1 MSIDWERQRAFL
13 AVLREG
19 SLSAAARALSVAQPT
34 VRRRIE
40 ELEATLGTPLFT
52 RSSGGLNAT
61 EAALALRDHAEAMA
75 MAADAFVRAGSAGAR
90 EIAGTVRV
98 SASEVVAVE
107 VLPPML
113 AALRRLHPALVIEL
127 SPSNRNEDMLRREA
141 DIAIRMVRPTQNA
154 LVARRIGAVPLGLH
168 ARADYLAA
176 HGTPKTF
183 EEVRALGI
191 IGVEHDNAVL
201 RALQTR
207 YAISFADFIFR
218 TDSDLA
224 QVAAIRAGIGIG
236 ICQVPLA
243 ARDPALVRLL
253 PDTFNIDLDTWVV
266 MHEDMR
272 GVARIKTTFDYLA
285 GGLTDYLRA
294 QPSVAAS
301 IAVAAPRRG

>member
-40 ELEATLGTPLFT
+40 ELEAMLGTPLFT
-52 RSSGGLNAT
+52 RSSGGLTAT
-61 EAALALRDHAEAMA
+61 EAALALREHAEAMG

-113 AALRRLHPALVIEL
+113 AVLRRLHPALVIEL

-168 ARADYLAA
+168 ARAEYLAA

-183 EEVRALGI
+183 EEVRAIGI
-191 IGVEHDNAVL
+191 IGVEHDNPVL
-201 RALQTR
+201 RSLQAR
-207 YAISFADFIFR
+207 YALSFADFIFR

-224 QVAAIRAGIGIG
+224 QLAAIRAGIGIG

-243 ARDPALVRLL
+243 ARDPRLVRVL
-253 PDTFNIDLDTWVV
+253 PDAFDIDLDTWVV

-272 GVARIKTTFDYLA
+272 GVARIKVTFDHLAEGLIDYLA
-285 GGLTDYLRA
+285 EGKTTDQRMT
-294 QPSVAAS
+294 
-301 IAVAAPRRG
+301 